1 MEPSSGIRSSKALC
15 IGASD
20 LKRVAGATYNGYMV
34 VVSATSTGAGEENLS
49 GMFNAPARQDHSS
62 THRELPAPCFDRFQI
77 LALDGGGAK
86 ALFTAHML
94 ARLEKDLG
102 ISISDSFD
110 LIAGT
115 SAGGIVA
122 LALGAGL
129 SPSEI
134 AAHYEELVKKVF
146 PAARRRLWRRP
157 RQLTSPIYDGDAL
170 RAALSKVLG
179 DRLLGDSAKRL
190 VIPAWDVQ
198 RGAVHIF
205 KTPHH
210 IRLKRDWRIPMTD
223 IAMATS
229 AAPLYFPAARVDGH
243 RLIDGGV
250 WANNPS
256 VVAIAEAVSM
266 LDVPLSSIRV
276 LNVGTIDQ
284 LTNHPKRLDRGGLFN
299 WAKPIAPL
307 ILTAGSRGGQG
318 IAEHLIGKESFT
330 RLDAR
335 VPGGLYALDS
345 ADPKDLAGLAASA
358 SRELSPLFTS
368 RFAGHR
374 AAQYKPLVGDRH
386 DGDPTHTETTEVT
399 DEAH

>member
-1 MEPSSGIRSSKALC
+1 MGVVRANPSDAAGDVPRALREVSTQLRPELDSG
-15 IGASD
+15 
-20 LKRVAGATYNGYMV
+20 
-34 VVSATSTGAGEENLS
+34 
-49 GMFNAPARQDHSS
+49 
-62 THRELPAPCFDRFQI
+62 RFQI

-86 ALFTAHML
+86 ALFTAHVL
-94 ARLEKDLG
+94 ARLEQDLG
-102 ISISDSFD
+102 ISISNSFD

-122 LALGAGL
+122 LGLGAGL
-129 SPSEI
+129 TPGEI
-134 AAHYEELVKKVF
+134 VSHYEALVKTVF
-146 PAARRRLWRRP
+146 PVSRRRPWRRP
-157 RQLTSPIYDGDAL
+157 RQLTAPIYDGDVLRSAL
-170 RAALSKVLG
+170 TEVLG
-179 DRLLGDSAKRL
+179 DRTLGESTKRL
-190 VIPAWDVQ
+190 VIPSWDVQ

-210 IRLKRDWRIPMTD
+210 IRLTRDWRIPMVD

-229 AAPLYFPAARVDGH
+229 AAPIYFPAARVDGQ

-266 LDVPLSSIRV
+266 LNVPLGSISV

-307 ILTAGSRGGQG
+307 ILNAGSRGGQG
-318 IAEHLIGKESFT
+318 IAEHLIGKSAYT
-330 RLDAR
+330 RFDAR
-335 VPGGLYALDS
+335 VPGDLYALDS
-345 ADPKDLAGLAASA
+345 ADPHDLAGLAASV
-358 SRELSPLFTS
+358 SRELSPIYTE
-368 RFAGHR
+368 RFATHR
-374 AAQYKPLVGDRH
+374 APEYTSLIGDPHR
-386 DGDPTHTETTEVT
+386 GDPTSRSITEVS

>member
-1 MEPSSGIRSSKALC
+1 MPSGPVDVP
-15 IGASD
+15 G
-20 LKRVAGATYNGYMV
+20 
-34 VVSATSTGAGEENLS
+34 
-49 GMFNAPARQDHSS
+49 RQDHPSAAVGPTTPS
-62 THRELPAPCFDRFQI
+62 FDRFQI

-86 ALFTAHML
+86 ALFTAQVL
-94 ARLEKDLG
+94 ARLEQDLDV
-102 ISISDSFD
+102 SIKDSFD

-129 SPSEI
+129 TPSEI
-134 AAHYEELVKKVF
+134 VEHYEELVEAVF
-146 PAARRRLWRRP
+146 PATRRRLWRRA
-157 RQLTSPIYDGDAL
+157 RQLTAPIYDADAL
-170 RAALSKVLG
+170 RTALTKVLG
-179 DRLLGDSAKRL
+179 ERLLGDSAKRL

-210 IRLKRDWRIPMTD
+210 KRLARDWRLSMVD

-266 LDVPLSSIRV
+266 LDVPLASIRV

-307 ILTAGSRGGQG
+307 ILNAGSRGGQG
-318 IAEHLIGKESFT
+318 IAEHLIGKDAYT
-330 RLDAR
+330 RFDAR
-335 VPGGLYALDS
+335 VPGDLYALDS
-345 ADPKDLAGLAASA
+345 ADPDDIAGLAASV
-358 SRELSPLFTS
+358 SRELSPVYTA
-368 RFAGHR
+368 RFATHR
-374 AAQYKPLVGDRH
+374 AAEYTPLI
-386 DGDPTHTETTEVT
+386 GDPRRGHPTSTSTTEVSR
-399 DEAH
+399 

>member
-1 MEPSSGIRSSKALC
+1 MSGACDLTCGTVGAAAYDSYMSVVPASSTDPGGERPSGQVYVP
-15 IGASD
+15 G
-20 LKRVAGATYNGYMV
+20 
-34 VVSATSTGAGEENLS
+34 
-49 GMFNAPARQDHSS
+49 RQDHPS
-62 THRELPAPCFDRFQI
+62 TTIEPTAPPFDRFQV

-86 ALFTAHML
+86 ALFTAHVL
-94 ARLEKDLG
+94 ARLEQDLDV
-102 ISISDSFD
+102 SITDSFD

-129 SPSEI
+129 TPSEI
-134 AAHYEELVKKVF
+134 VGHYEELVEAVF
-146 PAARRRLWRRP
+146 PAARRRFWRRP
-157 RQLTSPIYDGDAL
+157 RQLTGPIYDGDAL
-170 RAALSKVLG
+170 RTALTKVLG

-210 IRLKRDWRIPMTD
+210 TRLARDWRIPMVD
-223 IAMATS
+223 IATATS

-256 VVAIAEAVSM
+256 VVAISEAVSM
-266 LDVPLSSIRV
+266 LDVPLASIRV

-307 ILTAGSRGGQG
+307 ILNAGSRGGQG
-318 IAEHLIGKESFT
+318 IAEHLIGKDAYARF
-330 RLDAR
+330 DAR
-335 VPGGLYALDS
+335 VPGDLYALDS
-345 ADPKDLAGLAASA
+345 ADPNDIAGLAASV
-358 SRELSPLFTS
+358 SRELSPIYAA

-374 AAQYKPLVGDRH
+374 AAEYTPVIGGRH
-386 DGDPTHTETTEVT
+386 RGDPTGPSTPEVS